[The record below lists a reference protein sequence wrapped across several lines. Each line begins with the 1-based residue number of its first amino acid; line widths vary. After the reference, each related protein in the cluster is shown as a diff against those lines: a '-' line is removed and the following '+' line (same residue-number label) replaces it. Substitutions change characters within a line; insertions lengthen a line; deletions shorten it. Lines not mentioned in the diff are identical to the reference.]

1 MNFDVICNEMWV
13 YGVLILC
20 VLLYINELLTTCCVG
35 YIVITILVL
44 YIINVVHTV
53 CESILIISYGFS

>member
-1 MNFDVICNEMWV
+1 MWV

-20 VLLYINELLTTCCVG
+20 VQLYINELLTTCCIG
-35 YIVITILVL
+35 YIVITILVP

-53 CESILIISYGFS
+53 CQSILIILYGFS